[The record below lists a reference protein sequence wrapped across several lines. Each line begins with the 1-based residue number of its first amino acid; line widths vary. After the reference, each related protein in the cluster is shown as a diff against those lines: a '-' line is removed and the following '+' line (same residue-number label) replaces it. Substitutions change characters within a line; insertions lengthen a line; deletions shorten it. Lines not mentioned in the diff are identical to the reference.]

1 MEKLHG
7 IIRPGIL
14 AILLCLPILVAGQV
28 DKKAAEKKKLE
39 GAIAAAQK
47 NVAKYERQT
56 AIADSLIQAGT
67 AAMSEAEGEFSSID
81 ADRKREE
88 KEYATEKKLLTKM
101 ANAKDKEE
109 AMKAQSELKTLE
121 AKQKSQAK
129 EIDNRVKI
137 VNKKYLTGESN
148 VNKGKGMKKPAKDG
162 LSAAQEALAAA
173 EAKME
178 AAENPD
184 AGDEAPKKKKN

>member
-1 MEKLHG
+1 MEKLHRF
-7 IIRPGIL
+7 IRPGIL
-14 AILLCLPILVAGQV
+14 AILLCFPMIVAGQT

-47 NVAKYERQT
+47 NVAKYERQI

-67 AAMSEAEGEFSSID
+67 AAMSEAEGEFGSID

-88 KEYATEKKLLTKM
+88 KEYNTEKKLLTKM

-121 AKQKSQAK
+121 AKQKSQVK
-129 EIDNRVKI
+129 EIDNRVKT

-162 LSAAQEALAAA
+162 LATAQEALSAA

-178 AAENPD
+178 SFENPD
-184 AGDEAPKKKKN
+184 AGSEAPKKKKN

>member
-1 MEKLHG
+1 MEKLHR
-7 IIRPGIL
+7 ILRPGML
-14 AILLCLPILVAGQV
+14 ALLLCFPLFMSGQV
-28 DKKAAEKKKLE
+28 DKKAAEKKKME
-39 GAIAAAQK
+39 GAIAAAQA
-47 NVAKYERQT
+47 NVAKYERQIV
-56 AIADSLIQAGT
+56 IADSLVQTGT

-109 AMKAQSELKTLE
+109 AMKAKAELKTLE
-121 AKQKSQAK
+121 TKQKNQQK
-129 EIDNRVKI
+129 ELDNRVKT
-137 VNKKYLTGESN
+137 VNKKYLSGEAN

-162 LSAAQEALAAA
+162 LSTAQDALDAA
-173 EAKME
+173 EAKLD

-184 AGDEAPKKKKN
+184 AGSEVPKKKKK